1 MKVLIISHLPVAT
14 QNNMGKTFLSLVS
27 GLDRQELCQFYIYPA
42 FPDLDR
48 CASFYRVTDKEI
60 LKSLPLR
67 TKVGGSVE
75 PERITADQ
83 GLYENPEDESFY
95 RDRKNKSALRRLL
108 RDGIWGW
115 GNWYNDN
122 LRRWLQEQKPDCIFL
137 APGPAKFIYNI
148 ALKLSGEYQIPLVT
162 YICDEYYFVD
172 TPKGLLPRIQLRRLQ
187 KKIQQTIH
195 ASSELVVICDELKAE
210 YARFGTPITTVMTG
224 ASFPVEEKPISEG
237 KPDAICYFGNIR
249 CNRYISLAQVG
260 RALDKLNAKLGTDYK
275 LKIYT
280 SEKDPEILSAFDGI
294 SSVELPGF
302 VTGEAYT
309 REFDKAQRLLHVE
322 GFDAASI
329 AYVRNSV
336 STKIADSL
344 ASGKPLLAYGPKEVA
359 SMGHLLRNNCAI
371 TATEEGGLEAMLL
384 TAFTDGAACTAAA
397 EKGLEIARRYHDSDL
412 VGKRMRD
419 VFAKVIKE

>member
-1 MKVLIISHLPVAT
+1 MKVLIISHLPLAT
-14 QNNMGKTFLSLVS
+14 QNNMGKTFLSLFS

-42 FPDLDR
+42 IPDLDR
-48 CASFYRVTDKEI
+48 CAFYRVTDKQI

-67 TKVGGSVE
+67 TKVGGPVE
-75 PERITADQ
+75 PAQITADQ

-95 RDRKNKSALRRLL
+95 RDRKNKSPLRRLL
-108 RDGIWGW
+108 RDGIWRW
-115 GNWYNDN
+115 GNWYNEN

-148 ALKLSGEYQIPLVT
+148 ALKISRDYKIPIVT
-162 YICDEYYFVD
+162 YVCDEYYFVES
-172 TPKGLLPRIQLRRLQ
+172 PKGALSKLQLRLLQ
-187 KKIQQTIH
+187 KKIRQTIH
-195 ASSELVVICDELKAE
+195 ASAELVVICDELKTE

-224 ASFPVEEKPISEG
+224 ASFPVAQKPMPEVQ
-237 KPDAICYFGNIR
+237 PDAICYFGNIR

-260 RALDKLNAKLGTDYK
+260 RALDALNAKLGTDYK

-280 SEKDPEILSAFDGI
+280 SEKNPEILSAFDGI

-322 GFDAASI
+322 AFDAASI

-359 SMGHLLRNNCAI
+359 SMGHLLRNDCAI
-371 TATEEGGLEAMLL
+371 TATDESGLEAMLL
-384 TAFTDGAACTAAA
+384 TAFTHGAACTAAA
-397 EKGLEIARRYHDSDL
+397 EKGLEIARCYHDSEL
-412 VGKRMRD
+412 VGKRMHD